1 LHFSLSLWCE
11 SGGPSK
17 QSIQADLFQRTFIL
31 PSTRGG
37 RDDFAVIREERMRR
51 RLEEINSIIKA
62 QNFYDWLTEQKEVGS
77 RPALGPDPLWWHSP
91 SKSSTHYQLTFQQ
104 RHLPG

>member
-1 LHFSLSLWCE
+1 
-11 SGGPSK
+11 
-17 QSIQADLFQRTFIL
+17 
-31 PSTRGG
+31 
-37 RDDFAVIREERMRR
+37 MRR

-77 RPALGPDPLWWHSP
+77 RPALAPDPLWWHSL

-104 RHLPG
+104 CHLPGQFC